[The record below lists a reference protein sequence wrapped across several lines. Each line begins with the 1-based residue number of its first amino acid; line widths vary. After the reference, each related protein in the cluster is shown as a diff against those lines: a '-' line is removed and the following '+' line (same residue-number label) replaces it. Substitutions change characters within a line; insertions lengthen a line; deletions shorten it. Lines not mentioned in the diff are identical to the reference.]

1 MSLIISET
9 SLFPS
14 IILSFLSI
22 VYFICSDSILIDI
35 EAILSTKDILIISNL
50 LIDIISTNCFSWR
63 ASRSDIDFVK
73 LFNSENFSKYY
84 LRNVQVLKIITS
96 QNLTI

>member
-14 IILSFLSI
+14 IILSFLSM

-35 EAILSTKDILIISNL
+35 EATLSFKDILIISNL
-50 LIDIISTNCFSWR
+50 LIDIMSTNCFS
-63 ASRSDIDFVK
+63 
-73 LFNSENFSKYY
+73 
-84 LRNVQVLKIITS
+84 
-96 QNLTI
+96 